1 MKSLKYL
8 SDIEFE
14 ASFGNSVNLE
24 REALHVVLRHICEA
38 KRRHAHLRASAHMCR
53 YLVETYKYTGGAAM
67 RRIEAAKFLEE
78 VPAIATKIE
87 DGSLNLSQLGEVH
100 RAVKEK
106 ERTTK
111 TKVTTLQKEEIFAK
125 VADMTVHE
133 TQKELAQ
140 TLDVQIKEYD
150 SKRMQKDGSVR
161 LEVTLTQTQYEKLIM
176 CRDKASHTLSQRN
189 KSFNLGEVF
198 EIVMDQYLKMHNSP
212 PKLDKKLKDEV
223 KQANEFVDP
232 KKDAKLKENSTL
244 MPKRDNK
251 TLTPKT
257 RRLVLQRDG
266 CCQFKDPKTGKIC
279 GTTFALT
286 IDHKQ
291 SRWANGNHR
300 PENLQAMCASHNQ
313 LKYRQESNL
322 TFF

>member
-111 TKVTTLQKEEIFAK
+111 TKVTTLEKEQIFAK
-125 VADMTVHE
+125 VSDMTVHE

-140 TLDVQIKEYD
+140 VLDVQIKEYD
-150 SKRMQKDGSVR
+150 SKRMQRDGSVR
-161 LEVTLTQTQYEKLIM
+161 LEITLTQNQHEKLIK

-198 EIVMDQYLKMHNSP
+198 EVVMDQYLKMQNSP
-212 PKLDKKLKDEV
+212 PKLDKILADKA
-223 KQANEFVDP
+223 KQ
-232 KKDAKLKENSTL
+232 KENSTAA
-244 MPKRDNK
+244 PKRDNK

-257 RRLVLQRDG
+257 RREVIRRDG

-286 IDHKQ
+286 VDHKQ

-313 LKYRQESNL
+313 LKYYQESNL